1 MAILHPTEAE
11 FDKLM
16 NESGVLFV
24 DFYADWCGPCKM
36 LAPLVE
42 QLDKEYEGKIKIAK
56 INVDEESKLAM
67 RFGVS
72 SIPTVIIFKDGL
84 QSGIEIGFKPI
95 DEYKGIIDSLL

>member
-11 FDKLM
+11 FNELM

-56 INVDEESKLAM
+56 IDVDKETGLAM
-67 RFGVS
+67 RFGVN

-84 QSGIEIGFKPI
+84 QSATEIGFKPI
-95 DEYKGIIDSLL
+95 DAYKGIIDSLI